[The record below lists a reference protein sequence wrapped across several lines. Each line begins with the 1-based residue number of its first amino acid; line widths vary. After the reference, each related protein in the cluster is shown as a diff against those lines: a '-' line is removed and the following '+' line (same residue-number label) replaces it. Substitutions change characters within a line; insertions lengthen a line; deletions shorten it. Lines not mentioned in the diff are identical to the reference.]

1 MISPQIPKGFR
12 DFLPDKMNLR
22 RKVIETMSKI
32 FRSFGFEEF
41 DTPCLEYAQ
50 TLEGKYGEDGEKLI
64 YKFEDRGGRMLA
76 MRYDL
81 TIPLCRAIAM
91 HHKIVKPFKRFQ
103 IAPVWRADKPQRGRF
118 REFYQCDIDVIGS
131 ESVYHDAELLIITHT
146 VLTELGFSNF
156 IMRINNRKILNCL
169 STKAGIEPEDISSFL
184 RSIDKV
190 DKAGADGVVKEL
202 KEKKLLSS
210 PSSYRV
216 LDFLLDDK
224 VSFNDLSALINRND
238 TGYEGVEELEKIFNT
253 LVSYGI
259 PESNYCFDLTL
270 ARGLDY
276 YTGPI
281 FETTVTEPVIGSIT
295 GGGRYDNIISLF
307 TKNGMPATGTSFGL
321 ERIVTVMEELNGQTA
336 NTTTTDVL
344 ITLFDSSMMGNC
356 LAAAKILRQA
366 GINTEVYLSE
376 DKLKKQLS
384 YASNRSIPIVAL
396 LGPDEAKANSIT
408 VKNMTDGTQQTVAL
422 EKSVAY
428 IKNITGTFYEL
439 RRIDNKTTKRG

>member
-356 LAAAKILRQA
+356 LAAAK
-366 GINTEVYLSE
+366 S
-376 DKLKKQLS
+376 
-384 YASNRSIPIVAL
+384 
-396 LGPDEAKANSIT
+396 
-408 VKNMTDGTQQTVAL
+408 
-422 EKSVAY
+422 
-428 IKNITGTFYEL
+428 
-439 RRIDNKTTKRG
+439 